1 VIRFF
6 KAFDPLRII
15 GLLLVL
21 LLLRLPMM
29 ISGTPLLV
37 PELDWLLIGERMND
51 GFGLY
56 RDIWDTI
63 EPLSAGVYFML
74 DKLFGKSQLSY
85 QIVALILLYLQ
96 ALLFNLVI
104 NINNLFN
111 ERTLVP
117 GLLYVFFASLFFDFL
132 TLTPVLMGLP
142 FLILSLHFIFV
153 QMRSGTDDENIFY
166 TGLFTGIATLF
177 CLPLF
182 VFIIMAMIS
191 FLFFAGLSLRK
202 YFILFLSFLFP
213 GFIAAVYFLCN
224 DALGSFAMNYLLP
237 LFTMEKQKLLSNK
250 GMLTILLIPG
260 VLFAVSLF
268 LISQKSKY
276 INYQYNCLRVMG
288 LWLGLGLIAVILSLY
303 EVPFELMILVP
314 ALAYFCTHYFIL
326 IRSRLI
332 RECTFLGVAILII
345 TLNYGGLYG
354 FAFKKKPV
362 DFNKMLVESKGL
374 LPSEL
379 KDYKILVLGGTF
391 GYYDN
396 NKAATPYLNWNLSL
410 RHFADLDNYY
420 NLSEIYENFQRDMP
434 EVIIDESGLAEK
446 LFSKIPPLKTQY
458 RKLEGSNM
466 YFKR

>member
-1 VIRFF
+1 
-6 KAFDPLRII
+6 
-15 GLLLVL
+15 
-21 LLLRLPMM
+21 M

-56 RDIWDTI
+56 GDIWDTL

-74 DKLFGKSQLSY
+74 NKISGKSQLSF
-85 QIVALILLYLQ
+85 QIVALIFLYLQ

-111 ERTLVP
+111 ERTMVP
-117 GLLYVFFASLFFDFL
+117 GLLYVLFAGLFFDSL
-132 TLTPVLMGLP
+132 TLSPVLMGLP
-142 FLILSLHFIFV
+142 FLILALHFIFI
-153 QMRSGTDDENIFY
+153 QMRSGSDDESVFY

-177 CLPLF
+177 CLQLS
-182 VFIIMAMIS
+182 VFILMAMIS
-191 FLFFAGLSLRK
+191 FLFFTGLSLRK
-202 YFILFLSFLFP
+202 YFILFLSFLIP
-213 GFIAAVYFLCN
+213 GFIVAVYYLCN
-224 DALGSFAMNYLLP
+224 DALGSFGTNYFLA
-237 LFTMEKQKLLSNK
+237 LFSVEKQKLLSNK

-288 LWLGLGLIAVILSLY
+288 LWLGFGLVAVIISLHQTPY
-303 EVPFELMILVP
+303 ELLILVP

-326 IRSRLI
+326 VRSRLI
-332 RECTFLGVAILII
+332 REITFLGVAILII

-354 FAFKKKPV
+354 FVFKKKPV
-362 DFNKMLVESKGL
+362 DFSKMLVESKGL
-374 LPSEL
+374 LPAEL
-379 KDYKILVLGGTF
+379 KDYKILVMGGSF
-391 GYYDN
+391 SYYDN

-410 RHFADLDNYY
+410 RHFSDLDNYY

-434 EVIIDESGLAEK
+434 EVIIDERGLAES
-446 LFSKIPPLKTQY
+446 LFSKIPPLRNHY

-466 YFKR
+466 YFKK